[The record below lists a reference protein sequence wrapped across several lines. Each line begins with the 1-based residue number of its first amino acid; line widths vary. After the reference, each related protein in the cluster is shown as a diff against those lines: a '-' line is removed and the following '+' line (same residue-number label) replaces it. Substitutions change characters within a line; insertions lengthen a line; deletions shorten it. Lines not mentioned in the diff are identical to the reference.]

1 MDGRIQTRSEEILNA
16 VTHAAGII
24 FCLAAMPFLLLHAYQ
39 NHSMEVFWGV
49 FAFGAGMLLVY
60 TSSTLYH
67 GTQHIRLKNFFH
79 RMDHMSIYFLIAGTY
94 TPLVIRYMPRDTA
107 TVFLGIM
114 WGMVLVGVIL
124 KLFSTTRFKIIS
136 LVLYLLMGW
145 MLVFIIKPAIQHIPL
160 SIFGWIIAGG
170 LSYTIGVYF
179 FVRSRIV
186 YSHAI
191 WHIFVL
197 GGTIAHYVC
206 VYKSIQ
212 FAGMQ

>member
-1 MDGRIQTRSEEILNA
+1 
-16 VTHAAGII
+16 
-24 FCLAAMPFLLLHAYQ
+24 
-39 NHSMEVFWGV
+39 
-49 FAFGAGMLLVY
+49 
-60 TSSTLYH
+60 
-67 GTQHIRLKNFFH
+67 
-79 RMDHMSIYFLIAGTY
+79 
-94 TPLVIRYMPRDTA
+94 MPRETA
-107 TVFLGIM
+107 TVFLGVM
-114 WGMVLVGVIL
+114 WGMVLIGVVL
-124 KLFSTTRFKIIS
+124 KLFSTTRFKIVS

-212 FAGMQ
+212 LTVM